1 MSKLIVLSALAAT
14 FLIPASAQAATATR
28 LHGVVVA
35 KESARHVLVVASAHG
50 AVTSARVTA
59 KELRATRLGS
69 RLALVGTRLADG
81 SLHVARL
88 RQLGRAT
95 KARLRVTVVKAGA
108 RRLLVSGGGTAF
120 AIRLAR
126 GTRVLAAAGSGL
138 KAGDRIETEVELGND
153 GAVGDTVQTLGESA
167 LIDFSGTITAL
178 DATSLTLSSD
188 GITTVVQIPDA
199 VTLPALVQAGSEVE
213 IVASISG
220 STLTLVEIKLDGDN
234 GDNGDS
240 GGSSFGGDAS
250 VEVEGFVTAL
260 DSSSVTIQPGDSAS
274 PVTFAIPAGFTLP
287 DGLSAGSQVD
297 AEGDLASDVLTLT
310 KIELQD
316 DQGGQTE
323 VETEGT
329 VTALDSSSITI
340 QPSDN
345 GTPLTFAIPAG
356 FTLPDGLQVGSVA
369 DAKGDFV
376 NGVLTVTELELQDS
390 GDGGDG

>member
-1 MSKLIVLSALAAT
+1 
-14 FLIPASAQAATATR
+14 
-28 LHGVVVA
+28 
-35 KESARHVLVVASAHG
+35 
-50 AVTSARVTA
+50 
-59 KELRATRLGS
+59 
-69 RLALVGTRLADG
+69 
-81 SLHVARL
+81 
-88 RQLGRAT
+88 
-95 KARLRVTVVKAGA
+95 
-108 RRLLVSGGGTAF
+108 
-120 AIRLAR
+120 
-126 GTRVLAAAGSGL
+126 
-138 KAGDRIETEVELGND
+138 
-153 GAVGDTVQTLGESA
+153 
-167 LIDFSGTITAL
+167 
-178 DATSLTLSSD
+178 
-188 GITTVVQIPDA
+188 
-199 VTLPALVQAGSEVE
+199 
-213 IVASISG
+213 
-220 STLTLVEIKLDGDN
+220 
-234 GDNGDS
+234 
-240 GGSSFGGDAS
+240 
-250 VEVEGFVTAL
+250 
-260 DSSSVTIQPGDSAS
+260 
-274 PVTFAIPAGFTLP
+274 VTFAIPAGFTLP

>member
-1 MSKLIVLSALAAT
+1 MSKLIVLFALAAT
-14 FLIPASAQAATATR
+14 LLIPASAQAATATR

-35 KESARHVLVVASAHG
+35 KQSARHVLVVASAHG

-59 KELRATRLGS
+59 KQLRATRLGS

-81 SLHVARL
+81 SLQSSRL

-95 KARLRVTVVKAGA
+95 KARLHVTVVEAHA

-369 DAKGDFV
+369 DAKGDFA
-376 NGVLTVTELELQDS
+376 NGVLTLTELELQDS

>member
-59 KELRATRLGS
+59 KELRPTRLGS

-108 RRLLVSGGGTAF
+108 RRLLVSGGGSAF

-167 LIDFSGTITAL
+167 LIDFSGTITTL

-234 GDNGDS
+234 GDNG
-240 GGSSFGGDAS
+240 GSNVGGDAS

-369 DAKGDFV
+369 DAKGDFA
-376 NGVLTVTELELQDS
+376 NGVLTLTELELQDS